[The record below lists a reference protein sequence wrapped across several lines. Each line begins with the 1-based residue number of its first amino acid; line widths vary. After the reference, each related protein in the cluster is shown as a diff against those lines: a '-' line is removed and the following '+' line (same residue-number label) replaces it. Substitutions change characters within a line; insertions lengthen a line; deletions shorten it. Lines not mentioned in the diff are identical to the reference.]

1 MLNAAELCKFYTMCI
16 LPNFFK
22 RVIFFQPPPR
32 TNSHPPWRTH
42 GRGALAQ
49 VRRVWMLPAARL
61 EVVGCAPPPPG
72 DIGRRSSP
80 ESCAHLATRGGD
92 ADGKM
97 LVVITQRQP
106 VTDAPQPHS
115 PGFQENHKQPHRLI
129 APSSQRLKVNF
140 KLTPLLEA
148 R

>member
-1 MLNAAELCKFYTMCI
+1 M
-16 LPNFFK
+16 
-22 RVIFFQPPPR
+22 
-32 TNSHPPWRTH
+32 H
-42 GRGALAQ
+42 
-49 VRRVWMLPAARL
+49 
-61 EVVGCAPPPPG
+61 PPPPG